1 MILKK
6 VICMSFSTVDSKSQ
20 KQLTIAVKERLIRN
34 NASLV
39 GIADLSILT
48 DYGFFLPITKGFTRA
63 ISIVFKLSDDIID
76 NLIDG
81 PTKEYANHY
90 NEINAKLDELT
101 TDLVFFLNNKGF
113 NSLAIEASKVLDKE
127 THSANFPHKT
137 AAILSG
143 IGWIGK
149 SNLLI
154 TQEYG
159 PRVRLATVLTNA
171 PLLSDS
177 PQKKSKCSSC
187 SECVKICPV

>member
-1 MILKK
+1 
-6 VICMSFSTVDSKSQ
+6 MSFSTVDSKSQ